1 MIAEGP
7 VAQSEPS
14 HSDNNEAIQGTQV
27 AHPNSEWSGKI
38 GNEWNAQK
46 DWLIDRDKL
55 NLKRALNDLHQPN
68 KNNNWAHRFTL
79 TSNMPTPGTQKH
91 PTTDFLSTTIEVKFY
106 PQIKTFS
113 IAK

>member
-1 MIAEGP
+1 MVNTKPLGNNLCNNKKEPNNGHFKQNKIMETLLLITLLMIAEGP

-46 DWLIDRDKL
+46 D
-55 NLKRALNDLHQPN
+55 
-68 KNNNWAHRFTL
+68 
-79 TSNMPTPGTQKH
+79 
-91 PTTDFLSTTIEVKFY
+91 
-106 PQIKTFS
+106 
-113 IAK
+113 